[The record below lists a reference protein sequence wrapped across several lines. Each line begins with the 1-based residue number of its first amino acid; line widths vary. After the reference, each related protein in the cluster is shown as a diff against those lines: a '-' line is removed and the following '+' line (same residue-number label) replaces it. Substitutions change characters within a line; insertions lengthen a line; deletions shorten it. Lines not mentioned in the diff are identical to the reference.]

1 MVPTDDPA
9 DDAAADPLFDPS
21 GLFAASGLSAPE
33 APQLYPDAVRV
44 RTFAALWPITI
55 AQ

>member
-1 MVPTDDPA
+1 MVPTDEPP

-21 GLFAASGLSAPE
+21 GVFDPSGLSAPE
-33 APQLYPDAVRV
+33 APQLYPEAVRV